1 MNKIKR
7 WYYELTEEQVARIVK
22 IIAIICILLD
32 VINFFIT
39 YLLGRLP
46 KGDAFFLYI
55 FSLCFLPFVL
65 ASLVYCILWFPLSKK
80 AYMCKKEY
88 DEIISITREKFGL
101 GPDFKEVLYV
111 PNETDYDFI
120 NFLKVLNELE
130 VKYFAEE
137 IDGVILVSVRSKDGK
152 ELELHK
158 IENYNFFDLN
168 FKPKE

>member
-1 MNKIKR
+1 MNKFKR
-7 WYYELTEEQVARIVK
+7 WYYELTEEQVVRIVK

-46 KGDAFFLYI
+46 KGDDLFFYI
-55 FSLCFLPFVL
+55 FSLCFFPIFTALIVYVL
-65 ASLVYCILWFPLSKK
+65 LLFFPYKQEYLWN
-80 AYMCKKEY
+80 KEHN
-88 DEIISITREKFGL
+88 EIIVKVREKFGL
-101 GPDFKEVLYV
+101 GPEFKEVLYV
-111 PNETDYDFI
+111 PNKTDYDFI

-152 ELELHK
+152 ELESLK

-168 FKPKE
+168 FKPKK